1 MFATQA
7 NLFSNAIEHKE
18 RALTQLDAFEFD
30 QAWDSLEVARE
41 IDPYLADLDVLAAI
55 CQFAR
60 YAGAH
65 AKMSAAKVSELWRLT
80 NEAHHAGSLPAA
92 TAMQVRQLLARRLL
106 AGHFTETLFVSATEK
121 ILHRGVCHLVLTQ
134 WQEAHRDLLDL
145 VTTHP
150 NLARAVHWGYLGDAA
165 YALKR
170 WKDANLAYIR
180 LLFTEAYEADLL
192 SLQHVNLRQIL
203 RRLSLENDDAVTVK
217 GLWPFY
223 AWRDNVL
230 EIPAGN
236 TFLLALAKRSRSM
249 LGGKLMLERKDAL
262 QQFMLCLYIDQ
273 SQLQKEIAFDV
284 RAEMQGLEPELFA
297 EYLAEVERRRRP
309 GAR

>member
-1 MFATQA
+1 MQA

-30 QAWDSLEVARE
+30 QAWSSLEVARE
-41 IDPYLADLDVLAAI
+41 IDPYLADLDILAAS
-55 CQFAR
+55 CSFAR

-65 AKMSAAKVSELWRLT
+65 AKMPATKVAELWHLI
-80 NEAHHAGSLPAA
+80 NEAYGAGSLAA
-92 TAMQVRQLLARRLL
+92 AAALQLRQVLARRLL
-106 AGHFTETLFVSATEK
+106 AGRFTETLFAGAAEK
-121 ILHRGVCHLVLTQ
+121 NLHRGVCHLVLAH

-145 VTTHP
+145 ATAHP
-150 NLARAVHWGYLGDAA
+150 ELARPVHWGYLGDAA

-170 WKDANLAYIR
+170 WKDANLAYLR
-180 LLFTEAYEADLL
+180 LLFTEAQEADLL
-192 SLQHVNLRQIL
+192 SLQHVSLRQIL
-203 RRLSLENDDAVTVK
+203 NRLSLENDDEVSTK

-223 AWRDNVL
+223 AWRDNVI

-236 TFLLALAKRSRSM
+236 TFLFALAKRSRSM

-297 EYLAEVERRRRP
+297 EYLAEVERRRRAAP
-309 GAR
+309 R

>member
-18 RALTQLDAFEFD
+18 RALTQLEAFEFD

-65 AKMSAAKVSELWRLT
+65 AKMPATKVSELWHLT
-80 NEAHHAGSLPAA
+80 NEAYHAGSLPAA

-106 AGHFTETLFVSATEK
+106 GGRFTETLFVSATEK
-121 ILHRGVCHLVLTQ
+121 ILHRGVCHLVLAQ

-145 VTTHP
+145 VTAHP
-150 NLARAVHWGYLGDAA
+150 GLARPAHWGYFGDAA

-180 LLFTEAYEADLL
+180 LLFTDAHEADLL

-203 RRLSLENDDAVTVK
+203 RRLSLENDDEVTMK

-223 AWRDNVL
+223 AWRDNVI

-297 EYLAEVERRRRP
+297 EYLAEVERRRRAGP
-309 GAR
+309 R

>member
-30 QAWDSLEVARE
+30 QAWDSLEVAKE
-41 IDPYLADLDVLAAI
+41 IDPYLADLEVLAAT

-65 AKMSAAKVSELWRLT
+65 ARMSVTKAAELWHLT
-80 NEAHHAGSLPAA
+80 NEAYYAGTLPAA
-92 TAMQVRQLLARRLL
+92 AAMQMRQLLARRLL
-106 AGHFTETLFVSATEK
+106 TGRFTETLFAGAAEK
-121 ILHRGVCHLVLTQ
+121 ILHRGVCHLALAH

-145 VTTHP
+145 ATAHP
-150 NLARAVHWGYLGDAA
+150 DLARAVHWGYLGDAA

-180 LLFTEAYEADLL
+180 LLFTEAYEVDLL
-192 SLQHVNLRQIL
+192 SLQHVNLRKIL
-203 RRLSLENDDAVTVK
+203 NRLSLENDDEVSLK

-223 AWRDNVL
+223 AWRDNAI

-236 TFLLALAKRSRSM
+236 TFLLALAKRSRSL

-284 RAEMQGLEPELFA
+284 RVEMQGLEPELFA
-297 EYLAEVERRRRP
+297 EYLAEVERRRRA
-309 GAR
+309 GQR